1 MPRIRLSAKP
11 TSVNPGG
18 TSTLKWSTRYA
29 NTCNASGGW
38 TGTRPL
44 SGTETT
50 VPLTTTTTY
59 ALSCIGNGGT
69 VTESVIVSVTAPP
82 VPTLTL
88 AADPLSI
95 ASGDSS
101 TLTWSSTNATS
112 CIARDGWS
120 GSKDTSGSQST
131 GALSGTT
138 TFTLECSGAGGSVWE
153 TVTVTV
159 VPASNTVL
167 AQAAAGFTSG
177 WSAPLDVPSLAI
189 ETARLNGEDTL
200 AYPDVSSGKTAWSW
214 ASKFQWDNVTRRVV
228 GINSPANE
236 TTNPL
241 AQLLSIYDE
250 ATNTFAVYENPLNG
264 RTIGHAYDATA
275 LDATGRRVYR
285 WTLSGITGPPQMVVL
300 DADTLGPAS
309 VNGGSVVGE
318 VAYGAGMDQTTAP
331 SVDYFPGVGVVLF
344 HRRSVWILDTAT
356 NKWSTAYALSFPDG
370 STIHN
375 VGAYNPDIG
384 RLVFGGGS
392 YEGSGQHIRT
402 FYMMDSAR
410 TFTRLD
416 DAPVSVS
423 TNSSN
428 NATKACFTYL
438 PGTGKFAAFHNDG
451 NIYLLD
457 PLAAPGSQWETRVAA
472 MDPSNGAADHRW
484 CCALPQHN
492 SVMVGHFGLGG
503 TSWIR
508 LWRP

>member
-1 MPRIRLSAKP
+1 
-11 TSVNPGG
+11 V
-18 TSTLKWSTRYA
+18 
-29 NTCNASGGW
+29 
-38 TGTRPL
+38 
-44 SGTETT
+44 T
-50 VPLTTTTTY
+50 V
-59 ALSCIGNGGT
+59 SI
-69 VTESVIVSVTAPP
+69 TAPP
-82 VPTLTL
+82 APTLTL

-95 ASGDSS
+95 GSGASS

-138 TFTLECSGAGGSVWE
+138 TFTLECSGAGGSAWK

-159 VPASNTVL
+159 MPPSTTVL

-177 WSAPLDVPSLAI
+177 WSAPLHVPSLAT

-200 AYPDVSSGKTAWSW
+200 AYPDVSSGKTAWAW
-214 ASKFQWDNVTRRVV
+214 ASKFQWDNLTRRVI

-236 TTNPL
+236 TSNPL

-275 LDATGRRVYR
+275 LDAPGRRVYR
-285 WTLSGITGPPQMVVL
+285 WTLPGIAGQPQMVVL

-309 VNGGSVVGE
+309 VNGGSVVSE
-318 VAYGAGMDQTTAP
+318 VAYRTGMDQTTAP

-344 HRRSVWILDTAT
+344 HRRSVWILNTAT
-356 NKWSTAYALSFPDG
+356 NTWSTAYNLSFPDG

-375 VGAYNPDIG
+375 VGAYSPDIG

-392 YEGSGQHIRT
+392 YESSGQHIRT

-410 TFTRLD
+410 VFTRLD

-438 PGTGKFAAFHNDG
+438 PGTGKFAAFHNNG

-484 CCALPQHN
+484 CCALPPYN
-492 SVMVGHFGLGG
+492 SVMVGHFGLSG
-503 TSWIR
+503 TSSIR
-508 LWRP
+508 LWRR